1 MNEVIYF
8 AIACGALAL
17 LYGLITAKSVI
28 SSDAGSKKM
37 QEISGAVQAGA
48 YAYLN
53 RQYRTIFMVG
63 IVIFFINI
71 FVRH

>member
-28 SSDAGSKKM
+28 SSDAGYSLQKQSQGDYAQVYFPM
-37 QEISGAVQAGA
+37 QAD
-48 YAYLN
+48 
-53 RQYRTIFMVG
+53 
-63 IVIFFINI
+63 
-71 FVRH
+71 